1 VTGEDNRG
9 ERLSDRVARE
19 KPAKLTL
26 FPEPFTSVDLWW
38 TPEPFIN
45 APVHTENPCKS
56 VKPTPGLEPGTHS
69 LRVMGSCRVV
79 PSPVTPGRSVRP
91 NPLTGGDSR

>member
-56 VKPTPGLEPGTHS
+56 VKPTPGLEPGTPS
-69 LRVMGSCRVV
+69 LRVMGACHIVS
-79 PSPVTPGRSVRP
+79 SGVTSGA
-91 NPLTGGDSR
+91 PLLRIRWTRADSR

>member
-56 VKPTPGLEPGTHS
+56 VKPTPALEPGTPS
-69 LRVMGSCRVV
+69 LRVMDACRVGS
-79 PSPVTPGRSVRP
+79 SPVTSGRSVPP
-91 NPLTGGDSR
+91 NLQTEGDSR

>member
-56 VKPTPGLEPGTHS
+56 QKADART
-69 LRVMGSCRVV
+69 R
-79 PSPVTPGRSVRP
+79 
-91 NPLTGGDSR
+91 TGDPFITS